1 MTSSQ
6 YNNIVQYTLANMT
19 AEDSQDSAVVTRKIM
34 NNCGVGF
41 PHGNNLEIMLTL
53 LSEDYMGWRSCTRT
67 DAQQMANNG
76 IATIGVSPER
86 AVVIKAEGGEEI
98 NNLLVLD
105 ENSEYAATI
114 SELPL
119 AQTYNMAFFNYSAD
133 TTTPPVAEY
142 TIYVYNP
149 GNNIIETYYKN
160 GSDSMPYNTG
170 ATLKVS
176 EFRGS
181 SSAKHLYTDKR
192 AMEAWNSF
200 RSYYGKGIH
209 VGYAFKRIWEG
220 GHGVTSQHYAGLA
233 FAVGQNLGSS
243 ERENLR
249 AAARNC
255 GLWGYVEPA
264 SEAPTWVHFD
274 RRLVSGSGYSQ
285 IQEGAKGVYVFI
297 LQDALNALGY
307 TGSAF
312 NGTFSSA
319 TTASVK
325 RFQRDKG
332 LSVDG
337 IVGSNT
343 WNKLANAAKGI
354 GKTSTVVN
362 P

>member
-1 MTSSQ
+1 
-6 YNNIVQYTLANMT
+6 
-19 AEDSQDSAVVTRKIM
+19 
-34 NNCGVGF
+34 
-41 PHGNNLEIMLTL
+41 
-53 LSEDYMGWRSCTRT
+53 
-67 DAQQMANNG
+67 
-76 IATIGVSPER
+76 
-86 AVVIKAEGGEEI
+86 
-98 NNLLVLD
+98 
-105 ENSEYAATI
+105 
-114 SELPL
+114 
-119 AQTYNMAFFNYSAD
+119 MAFFNYSAD
-133 TTTPPVAEY
+133 TTTPPAKDY

-149 GNNIIETYYKN
+149 DNNNIETYYKN

-170 ATLKVS
+170 STLKVS

-192 AMEAWNSF
+192 AMNAWNSF

-233 FAVGQNLGSS
+233 FDVGQNLGSA

-249 AAARNC
+249 TAARNS

-307 TGSAF
+307 TTAGFSGVF
-312 NGTFSSA
+312 SYGTTIA
-319 TTASVK
+319 VK
-325 RFQRDKG
+325 NFQRDKG